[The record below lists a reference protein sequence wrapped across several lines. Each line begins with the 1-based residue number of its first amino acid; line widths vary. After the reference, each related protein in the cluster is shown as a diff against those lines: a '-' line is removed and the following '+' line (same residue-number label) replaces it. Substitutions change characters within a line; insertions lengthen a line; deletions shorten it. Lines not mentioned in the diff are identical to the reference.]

1 MGGAPPQRT
10 ENGEQSAPAGRRIAR
25 RETMH
30 AQEIQEIQEMQE
42 RAASATDEAFVPR
55 FLFS

>member
-1 MGGAPPQRT
+1 
-10 ENGEQSAPAGRRIAR
+10 
-25 RETMH
+25 MH

-55 FLFS
+55 FLFSSNL